1 MQTKSVDNHL
11 DKQSHNFNQGGRM
24 IDKIRH
30 MFNKV
35 AQTDSDRLTLH
46 ARLKDDLG
54 LDSLTTLELILE
66 LESEFDIQFNNDEL
80 KKLVTFQDV
89 VWAIESKTK
98 S

>member
-1 MQTKSVDNHL
+1 
-11 DKQSHNFNQGGRM
+11 M
-24 IDKIRH
+24 IDKIRQ

-35 AQTDSDRLTLH
+35 TQTDSDRLTLH
-46 ARLKDDLG
+46 ARLKDDLC

-66 LESEFDIQFNNDEL
+66 FESEFDIQFNNDEL

-89 VWAIESKTK
+89 LWAIESKTK